1 MERVKRHIDEG
12 VKHAKR
18 HWVLVVL
25 LLALFA
31 WVAYSYVQKG
41 VMYSIVHT
49 DMDAVVG
56 FLQRFGAYAAI
67 VFVILVA
74 VEVILAP
81 LSPLV
86 LDIAGGAVFGWFWGG
101 TLAVLGNIIGTA
113 ISFLLAKNYGRAI
126 IEEHIDPKHQQRFN
140 AFTEKYGAYA
150 LFFLRVNPL
159 TSSDIFGYLAGLTAM
174 RMRSAVIATALGVA
188 PLIYIKTYFGGEFVT
203 RMPVLSLIFLAFGMA
218 AVLIVAYMLI
228 LIAKKKIEK
237 R

>member
-1 MERVKRHIDEG
+1 MK
-12 VKHAKR
+12 
-18 HWVLVVL
+18 
-25 LLALFA
+25 
-31 WVAYSYVQKG
+31 
-41 VMYSIVHT
+41 T
-49 DMDAVVG
+49 
-56 FLQRFGAYAAI
+56 
-67 VFVILVA
+67 
-74 VEVILAP
+74 
-81 LSPLV
+81 
-86 LDIAGGAVFGWFWGG
+86 
-101 TLAVLGNIIGTA
+101 
-113 ISFLLAKNYGRAI
+113 KNR
-126 IEEHIDPKHQQRFN
+126 KRFN